1 MPVPMVPSR
10 RKDDHAVTRDIAATA
25 LPHFPGW
32 EPIPQGDNAPEET
45 PDDPPGEDAADDD
58 PATAG
63 QDQPRKPRAARNAA
77 SSKGVTDV

>member
-10 RKDDHAVTRDIAATA
+10 RKDDHTVTRDIAATA
-25 LPHFPGW
+25 LPHFPDW
-32 EPIPQGDNAPEET
+32 EPIPQGDNT
-45 PDDPPGEDAADDD
+45 PDDAPADPPGEDAPDD

-63 QDQPRKPRAARNAA
+63 QDQPRKSRAARNAA